1 MIDVASGEVGVG
13 RGVTWGG
20 WARRSSA
27 MELAA
32 LAVAV
37 LAFGWPVL
45 LVGAP
50 LLVGTL
56 VVLAVVRL
64 WELVRQRRER
74 RGPGAGTGHRAT
86 RA

>member
-1 MIDVASGEVGVG
+1 MGAAIV
-13 RGVTWGG
+13 
-20 WARRSSA
+20 A

-32 LAVAV
+32 LVVAV

-56 VVLAVVRL
+56 IVLAVVRL
-64 WELVRQRRER
+64 GEAVRQ
-74 RGPGAGTGHRAT
+74 GGSGA
-86 RA
+86 